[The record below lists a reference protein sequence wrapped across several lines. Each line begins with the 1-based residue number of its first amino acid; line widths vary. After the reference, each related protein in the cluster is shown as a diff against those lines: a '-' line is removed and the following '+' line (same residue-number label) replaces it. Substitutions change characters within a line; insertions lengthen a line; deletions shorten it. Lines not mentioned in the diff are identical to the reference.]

1 MIETIEKDIASF
13 KKIKAIIFDWDG
25 VFHEGHKN
33 NQNQSS
39 FSEADSMGVNM
50 LRLGYYNFN
59 HEIPYT
65 AIVTGEYNPT
75 AEFLAKREHF
85 NGVFFKVK
93 NKIVI
98 ADYLS
103 KKFQIQPEE
112 ILFVYDDIL
121 DLSLAKICGVRFLV
135 NRSASEL
142 FQEYVLKNNYC
153 DYVTK
158 HSGGQHA
165 VREISEFVLNK
176 MEVFDKTLDT
186 RIAFGKEYDSY
197 LKKRQS
203 ISTELFELKNDRL
216 SNI

>member
-1 MIETIEKDIASF
+1 MIETIEKDVITF

-33 NQNQSS
+33 SQNQST

-75 AEFLAKREHF
+75 AEFLSKREHF
-85 NGVFFKVK
+85 NAVFFKVK

-98 ADYLS
+98 ADYLN
-103 KKFQIQPEE
+103 KKFQIQPDE

-135 NRSASEL
+135 HRGASKL
-142 FQEYVLKNNYC
+142 FQEFAQKNNYC
-153 DYVTK
+153 DYITQ

-165 VREISEFVLNK
+165 VREISEFILNK
-176 MEVFDKTLDT
+176 MEIFDSTLEM

-203 ISTELFELKNDRL
+203 IATELYELKNDRL